1 MNNTVTSSVNTV
13 LEVENPKAEIE
24 NSKVPVVVDFFAS
37 WCGPCKMM
45 SPVIEKAYKKYGSD
59 LKVIKVDIEKHADFA
74 NEHQIKCVPTILF
87 FKEGKVVKRE
97 MGCISENQLCDII
110 DTQLLQK
117 SENLEVENPR
127 LEIESSKGALMVDF
141 FATWCGPCKMMNPV
155 VEKIHQKYGSDL
167 KVIKVD
173 IDKHSDLAEEFNIQ
187 SVPTTLFFKDG
198 KVVARQVGLV
208 SEAKLG
214 GIIDINLMLKEREKT
229 EKESLKDV

>member
-1 MNNTVTSSVNTV
+1 MNIVKDSETTV

-45 SPVIEKAYKKYGSD
+45 SPVIEKIHQKYGSD
-59 LKVIKVDIEKHADFA
+59 LKVIKVDIQKHADFVK
-74 NEHQIKCVPTILF
+74 EHQIKGIPTVLF
-87 FKEGKVVKRE
+87 FKDGKIVERE
-97 MGCISENQLCDII
+97 MGFMSESQLCDII

-141 FATWCGPCKMMNPV
+141 FATWCGPCKMISPV
-155 VEKIHQKYGSDL
+155 IEKIHQKYGSDL

-173 IDKHSDLAEEFNIQ
+173 IDKHSDLVKEFNIQ
-187 SVPTTLFFKDG
+187 SVPTVLLFKDG
-198 KVVARQVGLV
+198 KVVERQVGLV
-208 SEAKLG
+208 SEIKLRDM
-214 GIIDINLMLKEREKT
+214 IDTKLISK
-229 EKESLKDV
+229 S